1 MSERLGEA
9 LLDLRTND
17 KGFNAGIKRAEGGA
31 EKLGGTLD
39 QTSDKADNLSD
50 RMRATG
56 AALRGAGEA
65 SGAAAGAAMQQ
76 AAALYRMDTAAMA
89 AGKAS
94 IALAQAEYRRASAA
108 LASARA
114 NGEATKEAVAAAA
127 AAKQKAFASLE
138 AAKADYAQVIAAQ
151 RIAQADRAAATA
163 ALEAARADDAAVI
176 ASSNAANA
184 ARTAAPALDAHARAS
199 KNAAMQQKLL
209 MFQLNDV
216 GVSLASG
223 IPLYMVAIQQGSQ
236 MAQIYG
242 PGEGGLGRA
251 LKETG
256 KMAVSAAARFPLVTA
271 AVALGAAAIAGMTYE
286 VNQAQDVTV
295 GFGDVALATW
305 QTIADGLSELLK
317 PAIDAMGPWF
327 QSAWDVIV
335 SGVKT
340 TGNEI
345 INSFRAASVDVELVA
360 QTIAAHFDGALTRI
374 TTIWS
379 KLPSALGDIVLS
391 TANRVVD
398 GVEAMI
404 NGAVN
409 RINKLND
416 YLPEWA
422 QFDRIDEV
430 DLPGIENRNAGAA
443 SALVQSLGESA
454 AKEVADVKTIW
465 EGRNARIGEIMASDP
480 LGDFFNAVKG
490 RSIEN
495 ALDRE
500 KGEKGKTAGGE
511 TSGRS
516 DAEKYQDLVR
526 SAEQFIQAQS
536 RERQSIGLTAEAAA
550 RLRYEQELLNDAA
563 NDNIKLTPQQT
574 AELKRLAGEMA
585 AAEAETSKLQES
597 FDFTRD
603 VAGGFVSDIRQGL
616 DDGKGLFKSFAD
628 AAVGALNRVIDKIM
642 NDALDALF
650 QLGSAGAGGK
660 SSGGGFLG
668 GIGNFFSSLFSG
680 FFAKGGLIPSGT
692 FGIVGEKGPEP
703 VIGTSRGAMVL
714 PNSSLKGMQ
723 GEAGGAMDIGVVVEL
738 RGGNDFDAWVTNVS
752 RREGSAAAQDT
763 VDAYDRGLPDRV
775 QQINANPRRR

>member
-31 EKLGGTLD
+31 EKLGGKLD

-65 SGAAAGAAMQQ
+65 SSAAAGAAMRE
-76 AAALYRMDTAAMA
+76 ASALYRMDAAAMA
-89 AGKAS
+89 ASKAS
-94 IALAQAEYRRASAA
+94 VALAQAEYRKASAA

-114 NGEATKEAVAAAA
+114 DGEATKEAIAAAA
-127 AAKQKAFASLE
+127 AIKQKTFASLE
-138 AAKADYAQVIAAQ
+138 AAKADYAQVIASQ
-151 RIAQADRAAATA
+151 RMAQADRAAATA
-163 ALEAARADDAAVI
+163 AQDAARADDGAAV
-176 ASSNAANA
+176 ASHNAANA

-199 KNAAMQQKLL
+199 KNAALQQKLL
-209 MFQLNDV
+209 VFQLNDV
-216 GVSLASG
+216 AVSLASG
-223 IPLYMVAIQQGSQ
+223 MPLYLVAIQQGSQ
-236 MAQIYG
+236 MAQIWG

-251 LKETG
+251 LRETG
-256 KMAVSAAARFPLVTA
+256 KMAVNAATRFPLVTA

-305 QTIADGLSELLK
+305 QTIADGLSDLLK
-317 PAIDAMGPWF
+317 PAIDALGPWF
-327 QSAWDVIV
+327 KSAWDVIV

-345 INSFRAASVDVELVA
+345 INSFHAAGVDVALVA
-360 QTIAAHFDGALTRI
+360 ETIATHFAHSFERVKI
-374 TTIWS
+374 IWS
-379 KLPSALGDIVLS
+379 TLPAVLGDFVYS

-398 GVEAMI
+398 GIEAMI
-404 NGAVN
+404 NGAVD

-422 QFDRIDEV
+422 QFDTIDKV
-430 DLPGIENRNAGAA
+430 DLPGIENEHKGAA
-443 SALVQSLGESA
+443 GDTAKALADNA
-454 AKEVADVKTIW
+454 AKEVAEIAKIW
-465 EGRNARIGEIMASDP
+465 GDRNARIGEIMASDP
-480 LGDFFNAVKG
+480 LGDFYSAVKD
-490 RSIEN
+490 RSVEN
-495 ALDRE
+495 ALERE
-500 KGEKGKTAGGE
+500 KEKKGKSGGDA
-511 TSGRS
+511 SGRT

-597 FDFTRD
+597 FDFARD

-616 DDGKGLFKSFAD
+616 EDGKGLFKSFAD

-642 NDALDALF
+642 NEALDALF
-650 QLGSAGAGGK
+650 QLGSAGSGGK
-660 SSGGGFLG
+660 SGGGGFLG
-668 GIGNFFSSLFSG
+668 GIGTFFSSLFSG

-714 PNSSLKGMQ
+714 PNSSLKGAQ
-723 GEAGGAMDIGVVVEL
+723 GGGEGGMHITFGVDVDDNGRLSAYVK
-738 RGGNDFDAWVTNVS
+738 NVA
-752 RREGSAAAQDT
+752 RTEGSAAAQNT
-763 VDAYDRGLPDRV
+763 VNAYDLVLPDRV

>member
-31 EKLGGTLD
+31 EKLGGKLD

-50 RMRATG
+50 RMRAAG

-65 SGAAAGAAMQQ
+65 SSAAAGAAMRE
-76 AAALYRMDTAAMA
+76 ASALYRMDAAAMA
-89 AGKAS
+89 ASKAS
-94 IALAQAEYRRASAA
+94 VALAQAEYRKASAA

-114 NGEATKEAVAAAA
+114 DGEATKEAIAAAA
-127 AAKQKAFASLE
+127 AIKQKTFASLE
-138 AAKADYAQVIAAQ
+138 AAKADYAQVIASQ
-151 RIAQADRAAATA
+151 RMAQAYRAAATA
-163 ALEAARADDAAVI
+163 AQDAARADDGAAV
-176 ASSNAANA
+176 ASHNAANA

-209 MFQLNDV
+209 LFQLNDV

-223 IPLYMVAIQQGSQ
+223 MPLYMVAIQQGSQ

-286 VNQAQDVTV
+286 VKQAQDVTV

-305 QTIADGLSELLK
+305 QTIADGLMDLLK
-317 PAIDAMGPWF
+317 PAIDDLGPWF
-327 QSAWDVIV
+327 KSAWDVIV

-345 INSFRAASVDVELVA
+345 INSFHAAGVDVALVA
-360 QTIAAHFDGALTRI
+360 ETISTHFAHSFERVKI
-374 TTIWS
+374 IWS
-379 KLPSALGDIVLS
+379 TLPAVLGDFVYS

-398 GVEAMI
+398 GIEAMI
-404 NGAVN
+404 NGAVD

-422 QFDRIDEV
+422 QFDTIDKV
-430 DLPGIENRNAGAA
+430 DLPGIENEHKGAA
-443 SALVQSLGESA
+443 GDTAKTLAGNA
-454 AKEVADVKTIW
+454 AKEVAEIAKIW
-465 EGRNARIGEIMASDP
+465 GDRNARVTEIMASDP
-480 LGDFFNAVKG
+480 LGDFFSAVKDH
-490 RSIEN
+490 SVEN
-495 ALDRE
+495 ALERE
-500 KGEKGKTAGGE
+500 KEKKGKSGGDA
-511 TSGRS
+511 SGRT

-536 RERQSIGLTAEAAA
+536 REQQSIGLTAEAAA

-585 AAEAETSKLQES
+585 AAEAETTKLQES
-597 FDFTRD
+597 FDFARE
-603 VAGGFVSDIRQGL
+603 VAGGFVSDVRQGL
-616 DDGKGLFKSFAD
+616 NDGKGLFKSFAD

-642 NDALDALF
+642 NEALDALF
-650 QLGSAGAGGK
+650 QLGSAGSGGK
-660 SSGGGFLG
+660 SGGGGFLG

-714 PNSSLKGMQ
+714 PNSSLTGMQ

-763 VDAYDRGLPDRV
+763 VNAYDLGLPDRV

>member
-31 EKLGGTLD
+31 EKLGGKLD

-65 SGAAAGAAMQQ
+65 SSAAAGAAMRE
-76 AAALYRMDTAAMA
+76 ASALYRMDAAAMA
-89 AGKAS
+89 ASKAS
-94 IALAQAEYRRASAA
+94 VALAQAEYRKASAA

-114 NGEATKEAVAAAA
+114 GGEATKKALAAAA
-127 AAKQKAFASLE
+127 AIKQKTFASLE

-151 RIAQADRAAATA
+151 RIAQADHAAATA
-163 ALEAARADDAAVI
+163 AQDAARADDAAAL
-176 ASSNAANA
+176 ASHNAVNA
-184 ARTAAPALDAHARAS
+184 ARTAAPTLDAHARAS
-199 KNAAMQQKLL
+199 KNAALQQKLL
-209 MFQLNDV
+209 VFQLNDV
-216 GVSLASG
+216 AVSLASG
-223 IPLYMVAIQQGSQ
+223 MPLYLVAIQQGSQ
-236 MAQIYG
+236 MAQIWG

-251 LKETG
+251 LRETG

-305 QTIADGLSELLK
+305 QTIADGLSNLFK
-317 PAIDAMGPWF
+317 PAIDALGPWF
-327 QSAWDVIV
+327 KSAWNVIV

-345 INSFRAASVDVELVA
+345 INSFHAAGVDVALVA
-360 QTIAAHFDGALTRI
+360 ETIATHFAHSFERVKI
-374 TTIWS
+374 IWS
-379 KLPSALGDIVLS
+379 TLPAVLGDFVYS

-398 GVEAMI
+398 GIEAMI
-404 NGAVN
+404 NGAVD

-422 QFDRIDEV
+422 QFDTIDKV
-430 DLPGIENRNAGAA
+430 DLPGIENEHKGAA
-443 SALVQSLGESA
+443 GDTAKALAGNA
-454 AKEVADVKTIW
+454 AKEVAEIAKIW
-465 EGRNARIGEIMASDP
+465 GDRNARITEIMASDP
-480 LGDFFNAVKG
+480 LGDFFSAVKDH
-490 RSIEN
+490 SVEN
-495 ALDRE
+495 ALERE
-500 KGEKGKTAGGE
+500 KEKKGKSGGDA
-511 TSGRS
+511 SGRT

-585 AAEAETSKLQES
+585 AAEAETTKLQES
-597 FDFTRD
+597 FDFARE

-616 DDGKGLFKSFAD
+616 NDGKGLFKSFAD

-642 NDALDALF
+642 NEALDALF
-650 QLGSAGAGGK
+650 QLGSAGSGGK
-660 SSGGGFLG
+660 SGGGFLG

-714 PNSSLKGMQ
+714 PNSSLKGVQ
-723 GEAGGAMDIGVVVEL
+723 SEAGGAMDIGVVVEL

-763 VDAYDRGLPDRV
+763 VNAYDRGLPDRV
-775 QQINANPRRR
+775 LQINANPRRR

>member
-31 EKLGGTLD
+31 EKLGGKLD

-65 SGAAAGAAMQQ
+65 SSAAAGAAMRE
-76 AAALYRMDTAAMA
+76 ASALYRMDAAAMA
-89 AGKAS
+89 ASKAS
-94 IALAQAEYRRASAA
+94 VALAQAEYRKASAA

-114 NGEATKEAVAAAA
+114 DGEATKEAIAAAA
-127 AAKQKAFASLE
+127 AIKQKTFASLE
-138 AAKADYAQVIAAQ
+138 AAKADYAQVIASQ
-151 RIAQADRAAATA
+151 RMAQADRAAATA
-163 ALEAARADDAAVI
+163 AQDAARADDGAAV
-176 ASSNAANA
+176 ASHNAANA

-199 KNAAMQQKLL
+199 KNAALQQKLL
-209 MFQLNDV
+209 VFQLNDV
-216 GVSLASG
+216 AVSLASG
-223 IPLYMVAIQQGSQ
+223 MPLYLVAIQQGSQ
-236 MAQIYG
+236 MAQIWG
-242 PGEGGLGRA
+242 PGEGGLGQA
-251 LKETG
+251 LRETG
-256 KMAVSAAARFPLVTA
+256 KMAVNAATRFPLVTA

-305 QTIADGLSELLK
+305 QTIADGLMDLLK
-317 PAIDAMGPWF
+317 PAIDALGPWF
-327 QSAWDVIV
+327 KSAWDVIV

-345 INSFRAASVDVELVA
+345 INSFHAAGVDVALVA
-360 QTIAAHFDGALTRI
+360 ETIATHFAHSFERVKI
-374 TTIWS
+374 IWS
-379 KLPSALGDIVLS
+379 TLPAVLGDFVYS

-398 GVEAMI
+398 GIEAMI
-404 NGAVN
+404 NGAVD

-422 QFDRIDEV
+422 QFDTIDKV
-430 DLPGIENRNAGAA
+430 DLPGIENEHKGAA
-443 SALVQSLGESA
+443 GDTAKALAGNA
-454 AKEVADVKTIW
+454 AKEVAEIAKIW
-465 EGRNARIGEIMASDP
+465 GDRNARITEIMASDP
-480 LGDFFNAVKG
+480 LGDFFSAVKD
-490 RSIEN
+490 RSVEN
-495 ALDRE
+495 ALERE
-500 KGEKGKTAGGE
+500 KEKNGKSGGDA
-511 TSGRS
+511 SGRT
-516 DAEKYQDLVR
+516 DGEKYQDLVR

-585 AAEAETSKLQES
+585 AAEAETTKLQES
-597 FDFTRD
+597 FDFARE
-603 VAGGFVSDIRQGL
+603 VAGGFVSDVRQGL
-616 DDGKGLFKSFAD
+616 NDGKGLFKSFAD

-642 NDALDALF
+642 NEALDALF
-650 QLGSAGAGGK
+650 QLGSAGSGRK
-660 SSGGGFLG
+660 SGGGGFLG

-714 PNSSLKGMQ
+714 PNSSLKGVQ
-723 GEAGGAMDIGVVVEL
+723 DEAGGAMDIGVVVEL

-763 VDAYDRGLPDRV
+763 VNAYDRGLPDRV

>member
-114 NGEATKEAVAAAA
+114 DGEATKEAVAAAA

-151 RIAQADRAAATA
+151 RVAQADRAAATA
-163 ALEAARADDAAVI
+163 AQEAARADDAAAV
-176 ASSNAANA
+176 ASNNAANA
-184 ARTAAPALDAHARAS
+184 ARAAAPGLDAHARAS
-199 KNAAMQQKLL
+199 RNAAMQQKLL
-209 MFQLNDV
+209 LFQLNDV

-223 IPLYMVAIQQGSQ
+223 MPLYLVAIQQGSQ

-251 LKETG
+251 LRETG
-256 KMAVSAAARFPLVTA
+256 NMAVSAATRFPLVTA
-271 AVALGAAAIAGMTYE
+271 AVALGSAAIAGMTYE

-305 QTIADGLSELLK
+305 QTVADGLMDLLK

-327 QSAWDVIV
+327 QSAWDKIV

-340 TGNEI
+340 TGNTI
-345 INSFRAASVDVELVA
+345 INSFRAAGVDVGLVA
-360 QTIAAHFDGALTRI
+360 QTIAAHFDGALSRI

-391 TANRVVD
+391 TANSVVD

-404 NGAVN
+404 NGAVD

-430 DLPGIENRNAGAA
+430 DLPGIENKNAGAA
-443 SALVQSLGESA
+443 SELVKGLGESA
-454 AKEVADVKTIW
+454 AKEVADVKAIW
-465 EGRNARIGEIMASDP
+465 EGRNASINEIMASDP
-480 LGDFFNAVKG
+480 LGDFFDKVTGRAV
-490 RSIEN
+490 EN
-495 ALDRE
+495 AKNSKKDKNGKG
-500 KGEKGKTAGGE
+500 KGESETARE
-511 TSGRS
+511 
-516 DAEKYQDLVR
+516 AERYQDLVR
-526 SAEQFIQAQS
+526 NAEQYIQSQE
-536 RERQSIGLTAEAAA
+536 RERQSIGLTEEAAA
-550 RLRYEQELLNDAA
+550 RLRYEQELLNRAADA
-563 NDNIKLTPQQT
+563 NIKLTPQQS

-585 AAEAETSKLQES
+585 AAEAQTNALQDA
-597 FDFTRD
+597 FDFARD
-603 VAGGFVSDIRQGL
+603 VAGGFVSDLQQGL
-616 DDGKGLFKSFAD
+616 NDGKGFFKSFAD

-650 QLGSAGAGGK
+650 QLGSAGTGAK
-660 SSGGGFLG
+660 SGGGFLG

-692 FGIVGEKGPEP
+692 FGIVGERGPEP

-763 VDAYDRGLPDRV
+763 VNAYDRGMPDRV

>member
-31 EKLGGTLD
+31 EKLGGKLD

-65 SGAAAGAAMQQ
+65 SSAAAGAAMRE
-76 AAALYRMDTAAMA
+76 ASALYRMDAAAMA
-89 AGKAS
+89 ASKAS
-94 IALAQAEYRRASAA
+94 VALAQAEYRKASAA

-114 NGEATKEAVAAAA
+114 DGEATKEAVTAAAA
-127 AAKQKAFASLE
+127 IKQKTFASLE

-151 RIAQADRAAATA
+151 RIAQADHAAATA
-163 ALEAARADDAAVI
+163 AQVAARADDAAAL
-176 ASSNAANA
+176 ASQRAADGG
-184 ARTAAPALDAHARAS
+184 RQVVPVLDAHAKAA
-199 KNAAMQQKLL
+199 KNAALQQKLL
-209 MFQLNDV
+209 VFQLNDV
-216 GVSLASG
+216 AVSLASG
-223 IPLYMVAIQQGSQ
+223 MPLYLVAIQQGSQ
-236 MAQIYG
+236 MAQIWG

-251 LKETG
+251 LRETG
-256 KMAVSAAARFPLVTA
+256 KMAVNAATRFPLVTA

-295 GFGDVALATW
+295 GFGDVTLATW
-305 QTIADGLSELLK
+305 QTIADGLSDLLK
-317 PAIDAMGPWF
+317 PAIDALGPWF
-327 QSAWDVIV
+327 KSAWDVIV

-345 INSFRAASVDVELVA
+345 INSFHAAGVDVALVA
-360 QTIAAHFDGALTRI
+360 ETIATHFGHSFERVKI
-374 TTIWS
+374 IWS
-379 KLPSALGDIVLS
+379 TLPAVLGDFVYS

-398 GVEAMI
+398 GIEAMI
-404 NGAVN
+404 NGAVD

-422 QFDRIDEV
+422 QFDTVDKV
-430 DLPGIENRNAGAA
+430 DLPGIENTHKGAA
-443 SALVQSLGESA
+443 GDTAKALAANA
-454 AKEVADVKTIW
+454 AKEVAEIAKIW
-465 EGRNARIGEIMASDP
+465 GDRNARITEIMASDP
-480 LGDFFNAVKG
+480 LGDFFSAVKD
-490 RSIEN
+490 RSVEN
-495 ALDRE
+495 AIERE
-500 KGEKGKTAGGE
+500 KEKKSKSGGDA
-511 TSGRS
+511 SGRT

-585 AAEAETSKLQES
+585 AAEAETTKLQES
-597 FDFTRD
+597 FDFARE
-603 VAGGFVSDIRQGL
+603 VAGGFVSDVRQGL
-616 DDGKGLFKSFAD
+616 NDGKGLFKSFAD

-642 NDALDALF
+642 NEALDALF
-650 QLGSAGAGGK
+650 QLGSAGSGGK
-660 SSGGGFLG
+660 SGGGGFLG

-723 GEAGGAMDIGVVVEL
+723 SEAGGAMDIGVVVEL

-763 VDAYDRGLPDRV
+763 VNAYDRGLPDRV